1 LCLDAHA
8 GGERFPHI
16 YGGIP
21 ATGGV
26 VVKEHAVVRGS
37 DGSYLSIEGLC

>member
-1 LCLDAHA
+1 LSTRA

-21 ATGGV
+21 AGGGV
-26 VVKEHAVVRGS
+26 VVEERPVVRGE